1 MSREAENNHCPE
13 LCEIRQM
20 KQKKNEVKKMNSCFS
35 ISEQEK
41 EYLAS
46 EPEKA
51 QKIFKRHFF
60 LRHLLV
66 FVMKTADNSDNSGTD
81 LDAEIISLILKTGH
95 KSQLQ
100 KLSTFLYFF

>member
-1 MSREAENNHCPE
+1 MWNKANEAE
-13 LCEIRQM
+13 
-20 KQKKNEVKKMNSCFS
+20 KKKVKKLNSCFS

-60 LRHLLV
+60 LRHLLE
-66 FVMKTADNSDNSGTD
+66 FVMKTADNSGTD
-81 LDAEIISLILKTGH
+81 LDAEIFTHLW
-95 KSQLQ
+95 
-100 KLSTFLYFF
+100 Y